1 MVLLFCRNTLKLR
14 IELPRA
20 YQNRTLRASVPVL
33 TWTRASHLSGA
44 SGGRRET
51 FLGDILHGVTLC
63 DSSSNGRIE
72 LNPNNAD
79 INGDAWVPSGATRW
93 SSLLWS
99 HVLKMKWRT
108 LAEVHVGQGPSHH
121 RIRAEKN
128 TCFFTRMF
136 HGWSR
141 TLRILWICCMHS
153 RLYYHCGA
161 RDPYGNFKIKEHR
174 DNNHSN
180 NNCSWL
186 YRTCVYQHYRH
197 IVSAKSEDHAF
208 DTENLPR
215 NCRSKASSPAWL
227 TPRASKSP

>member
-128 TCFFTRMF
+128 TCFF
-136 HGWSR
+136 
-141 TLRILWICCMHS
+141 
-153 RLYYHCGA
+153 YQ
-161 RDPYGNFKIKEHR
+161 NV
-174 DNNHSN
+174 
-180 NNCSWL
+180 SWL
-186 YRTCVYQHYRH
+186 KPHPADTV
-197 IVSAKSEDHAF
+197 DMLHAF
-208 DTENLPR
+208 
-215 NCRSKASSPAWL
+215 
-227 TPRASKSP
+227 TPILSLRGQRPVWQF